1 MVLLIGYFWFD
12 DNEEEEDVEELGLDI
27 FFNNFVVGGEFLI

>member
-1 MVLLIGYFWFD
+1 MILLIGYFWFD

-27 FFNNFVVGGEFLI
+27 FNNFVVSGEFLI

>member
-27 FFNNFVVGGEFLI
+27 FNNFVVGGEFLI

>member
-27 FFNNFVVGGEFLI
+27 FLIILLWVVNF